1 MEHGVYYQQLLEHKE
16 DKMMVKIQRILFVED
31 DIDIQMVAELALQE
45 VGGFTVKV
53 CSSGKEALAE
63 AASFA
68 PDMMLLDVM
77 MPGMNGIDT
86 LKALKQL
93 PQIADVPAIFMTAK
107 VQTHEVEQY
116 KAMGAI
122 GVIAKP
128 FDPMTLSDN
137 IQQIWE
143 KHSNER

>member
-1 MEHGVYYQQLLEHKE
+1 M
-16 DKMMVKIQRILFVED
+16 DKIQRILFVED

-53 CSSGKEALAE
+53 CSSGQEALAE

-143 KHSNER
+143 RYTNER